1 MNKRELHKA
10 VQEEMV
16 FAANKVAS
24 LRELERSI
32 IKEIDYWTQQE
43 EAARVVSI
51 RLDME
56 ANQEA
61 SNNKSGG

>member
-24 LRELERSI
+24 LRELERST

-61 SNNKSGG
+61 ANNKSGG